1 MKLFSESTNI
11 MKEAKKEE
19 NVDPNYKG
27 EDLPFLIA
35 EAVRT
40 SMEVDGFVHKI
51 NTEAD
56 EFIMESAESKGID
69 LESASEERTSLIM
82 EAAFGEG
89 QGDGIIQKVI
99 DFIKKMYR
107 KVADFVKGILGRFQ
121 NVEKLLDKTVEDY
134 ALLMS
139 KMEGVTVPA
148 EAELKVKKTEVE
160 AAAKTAKELFDINN
174 LFSLV
179 VNGQT
184 YEKVGDSVRN
194 LVEGQIKNIQKSG
207 AADLASKIK
216 DINTELG
223 GNNNEASQ
231 HKLLTK
237 YLVDVSGELPVKDDD
252 VNETNVEKDPKKA
265 VMDAAYDNET
275 EEVKGGEIKTR
286 ASLFNTGL
294 GTLEPSKLRAVIS
307 EGQKKFEE
315 EAEEFD
321 KQAQKMQD
329 MTDKDSTEVDD
340 EAVTELTG
348 ALNNYSSVVGVYTSV
363 TTTVYTFAEQFVQ
376 EWLNRARAYAKDAQ
390 KVVEKEG
397 EAKE

>member
-51 NTEAD
+51 NAEAD

-275 EEVKGGEIKTR
+275 EEVKGGEIKAR

-294 GTLEPSKLRAVIS
+294 GILEPSKLRAVIS